1 MNAARTATPEHCCQA
16 IIGTAGSKGA
26 DRLVIA
32 SHGRQGIF
40 AIGLGGE
47 TVKAMTQ
54 SKVPVL
60 VHR

>member
-16 IIGTAGSKGA
+16 IIARAGSKGA
-26 DRLVIA
+26 DLILIG

-40 AIGLGGE
+40 AIVPGGE
-47 TVKAMTQ
+47 TVGAMMQ
-54 SKVPVL
+54 SKIPVL